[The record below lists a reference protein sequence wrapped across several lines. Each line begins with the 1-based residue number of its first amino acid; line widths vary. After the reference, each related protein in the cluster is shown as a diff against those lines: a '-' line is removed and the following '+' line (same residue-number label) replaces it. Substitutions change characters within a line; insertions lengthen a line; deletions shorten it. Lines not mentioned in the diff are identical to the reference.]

1 MAGQTQQLSTT
12 ATRRAARQSVGRRT
26 RRFGLGDPAATA
38 VLDHAASGGRISP
51 EEAVLLIERADF
63 LALGRAADAIRR
75 ARFGDRITYL
85 IDRNINYTNL
95 CVTACRF
102 CAFYRPAHA
111 PDGWTLTH
119 DELLARVAETE
130 AAGGTQVM
138 IQGGHH
144 PGLEIEWY
152 ERLFARIKD
161 EHPAIAVHSLGPP
174 EICHIAE
181 VSGLDVAT
189 TLARLH
195 AAGLDSLPGAGAEIL
210 VDRVRELV
218 SPRKIDTDTWLG
230 VMEAA
235 HQQGMRTTGT
245 MMMGTVETAAE
256 RIEHLTRLRDLQDRT
271 GGFRAFIPWTY
282 QPVRRLWGEES
293 SGYEYMRLLAVSRIF
308 LDNFDHIQGSWLTT
322 GDDVGQL
329 TLHFGGDDLGSI
341 MLEENVVRA
350 AGKEGTLA
358 TVDRLVRMIQKAGFT
373 AAQRDTAYD
382 VIREHPDAFAPA

>member
-1 MAGQTQQLSTT
+1 MTAQTQQLSTT
-12 ATRRAARQSVGRRT
+12 ASRRAARQSVGRRT
-26 RRFGLGDPAATA
+26 RRFGLGDPAASA
-38 VLDHAASGGRISP
+38 VLDRAAAGERISP

-63 LALGRAADAIRR
+63 MALGRAAGEIRR
-75 ARFGDRITYL
+75 ARFGDRVTYL

-102 CAFYRPAHA
+102 CAFYRPTHA
-111 PDGWTLTH
+111 PDAWTLTH

-144 PGLEIEWY
+144 PGLMIDWY
-152 ERLFARIKD
+152 EQLFARIKA

-181 VSGLDVAT
+181 VSGIDVAT
-189 TLARLH
+189 TLTRLH

-210 VDRVRELV
+210 VDRVRSIV
-218 SPRKIDTDTWLG
+218 SPRKISADAWLD

-235 HQQGMRTTGT
+235 HEQGIRGTGT

-256 RIEHLTRLRDLQDRT
+256 RVEHLARLRDLQDRT

-293 SGYEYMRLLAVSRIF
+293 SGYEYLRLLAVSRLF

-329 TLHFGGDDLGSI
+329 TIHFGGDDLGSI

-358 TVDRLVRMIQKAGFT
+358 TVDRLVRMIRTAGFE
-373 AAQRDTAYD
+373 AAQRDTTYE
-382 VIREHPDAFAPA
+382 VIHEPAPTPA